1 MMVVGNGKQFQ
12 MVFHNQKEL
21 LLPFLPQIQKIRESS
36 MPLTTEDY
44 FVLLTGFSWRELD
57 VSWSKEYLSQHP
69 WALAVK
75 GQD

>member
-1 MMVVGNGKQFQ
+1 MIVVGNGKQFK
-12 MVFHNQKEL
+12 MVFHNQKEQL
-21 LLPFLPQIQKIRESS
+21 LLFLPQTQKIRESS
-36 MPLTTEDY
+36 NRGLFCSTD
-44 FVLLTGFSWRELD
+44 TGLAWGELD

>member
-21 LLPFLPQIQKIRESS
+21 LLPQTQKIREFYAINNRGLFCS
-36 MPLTTEDY
+36 TD
-44 FVLLTGFSWRELD
+44 TGLACRQLD

-75 GQD
+75 GHD